1 MNKFIMPLLAG
12 AGLLSGCAG
21 MNSDFDCNTV
31 AHDRCITME
40 QANQQAAGRSSS
52 SSAAGA
58 DGDVGKT
65 AAAAEALPRLAPVPV
80 SPSPLT
86 GIQAATRD
94 AGTRSARTS
103 SGHFLRPVSGTVA
116 SPSTSTSAS
125 TSLLLPTTRPSLP
138 ASTPA
143 TEARRYADTGVSQPV
158 RVNPTTARL
167 WIAGWID
174 QDDVLHQPSV
184 VSFVVKPDHWAGS

>member
-1 MNKFIMPLLAG
+1 MNKLLMPLLAG
-12 AGLLSGCAG
+12 VGLLSGCAG

-40 QANQQAAGRSSS
+40 QANQQAAGYAS
-52 SSAAGA
+52 SSATSGNT
-58 DGDVGKT
+58 GESGKT
-65 AAAAEALPRLAPVPV
+65 AAAAETLPRLAPVPV

-94 AGTRSARTS
+94 VGTRSVRTTT
-103 SGHFLRPVSGTVA
+103 G
-116 SPSTSTSAS
+116 
-125 TSLLLPTTRPSLP
+125 SLLLPASRPAITPASRALPVSLP
-138 ASTPA
+138 V
-143 TEARRYADTGVSQPV
+143 TEARRYADTGVTQPV

-174 QDDVLHQPSV
+174 RDDVMHQPSV

>member
-52 SSAAGA
+52 SPVMSGVDSDA
-58 DGDVGKT
+58 GKT
-65 AAAAEALPRLAPVPV
+65 DAAVETLPRLAPVPV

-94 AGTRSARTS
+94 AGTRSVRTTT
-103 SGHFLRPVSGTVA
+103 G
-116 SPSTSTSAS
+116 
-125 TSLLLPTTRPSLP
+125 SLLLPASRPVRPDVGGPAVPSLRPAVSPSLP
-138 ASTPA
+138 TPSPV
-143 TEARRYADTGVSQPV
+143 TEAQRYADTGVSQPV

-174 QDDVLHQPSV
+174 SDDVLHQPSV

>member
-40 QANQQAAGRSSS
+40 QANQQAAGSSPS
-52 SSAAGA
+52 SPVMSGV
-58 DGDVGKT
+58 DGDAGKT
-65 AAAAEALPRLAPVPV
+65 DAAVEALPRLAPVPV

-94 AGTRSARTS
+94 AGTRSVRTTT
-103 SGHFLRPVSGTVA
+103 G
-116 SPSTSTSAS
+116 
-125 TSLLLPTTRPSLP
+125 SLLLPASRPVRPDVGGPAVPSHRPAVSPALP
-138 ASTPA
+138 ASSPV
-143 TEARRYADTGVSQPV
+143 TEVQRYADTGVSQPV

-174 QDDVLHQPSV
+174 RDDVMHQPSV

>member
-40 QANQQAAGRSSS
+40 QANQQAAGRTSS
-52 SSAAGA
+52 SSAMSAV
-58 DGDVGKT
+58 DGDAGKT
-65 AAAAEALPRLAPVPV
+65 DAAAETLPRLAPVPV

-94 AGTRSARTS
+94 AGVRSARTS
-103 SGHFLRPVSGTVA
+103 G
-116 SPSTSTSAS
+116 SPLLPGNHPRATPRS
-125 TSLLLPTTRPSLP
+125 SLLSPPVPASAPVVVPTT
-138 ASTPA
+138 APA
-143 TEARRYADTGVSQPV
+143 TEAQRYADTGVTQPV

-174 QDDVLHQPSV
+174 RDDVMHQPSV

>member
-40 QANQQAAGRSSS
+40 QANQQAAGRSPSS
-52 SSAAGA
+52 PVMSGV
-58 DGDVGKT
+58 DGDAGKT
-65 AAAAEALPRLAPVPV
+65 DAAVEALPRLAPVPV

-94 AGTRSARTS
+94 AGTRSVRTTT
-103 SGHFLRPVSGTVA
+103 G
-116 SPSTSTSAS
+116 
-125 TSLLLPTTRPSLP
+125 SLLLPASRPVRPDVGGPTVPSHRPAVSPALP
-138 ASTPA
+138 ASSPV
-143 TEARRYADTGVSQPV
+143 TEVQRYADTGVSQPV

-174 QDDVLHQPSV
+174 RDDVMHQPSV
-184 VSFVVKPDHWAGS
+184 VSFVVKSDHWAGS

>member
-40 QANQQAAGRSSS
+40 QANQQAAGHSSS
-52 SSAAGA
+52 SPVMSVV
-58 DGDVGKT
+58 DGDAGKT
-65 AAAAEALPRLAPVPV
+65 DAAVETLPRLAPVPV

-94 AGTRSARTS
+94 AGTRSVRTTT
-103 SGHFLRPVSGTVA
+103 G
-116 SPSTSTSAS
+116 
-125 TSLLLPTTRPSLP
+125 SLLLPASRPVRPDVGGPAVPSHRPAVSPALP
-138 ASTPA
+138 VPSPV
-143 TEARRYADTGVSQPV
+143 TEVQRYADTGVSQPV

-174 QDDVLHQPSV
+174 RDDVMHQPSV

>member
-1 MNKFIMPLLAG
+1 MKKLIMPLLAG

-52 SSAAGA
+52 SPVMSGV
-58 DGDVGKT
+58 DGYAGKT
-65 AAAAEALPRLAPVPV
+65 DAAVETLPRLAQVPV
-80 SPSPLT
+80 SPSLLT

-94 AGTRSARTS
+94 AGTRSVRTMT
-103 SGHFLRPVSGTVA
+103 G
-116 SPSTSTSAS
+116 
-125 TSLLLPTTRPSLP
+125 SLLLPASRLVHPDVGGPVVPSHRPAVSPALP
-138 ASTPA
+138 TPSPV
-143 TEARRYADTGVSQPV
+143 TEAQRYADTGVSQPV

-174 QDDVLHQPSV
+174 RDDVMHQPSV
-184 VSFVVKPDHWAGS
+184 VSFVVKPDLWAGS

>member
-52 SSAAGA
+52 SPVMSGV
-58 DGDVGKT
+58 DGDAGKT
-65 AAAAEALPRLAPVPV
+65 DAAVEALPRLAPVPV

-94 AGTRSARTS
+94 AGTRSVRTTT
-103 SGHFLRPVSGTVA
+103 G
-116 SPSTSTSAS
+116 
-125 TSLLLPTTRPSLP
+125 SLLLPASRPVRPDVGGPAVPSHRPAVSPALP
-138 ASTPA
+138 ASSPV
-143 TEARRYADTGVSQPV
+143 TEVQRYADTGVSQPV

-174 QDDVLHQPSV
+174 RDDVMHQPSV

>member
-40 QANQQAAGRSSS
+40 QANQQAAGRTSS
-52 SSAAGA
+52 SSAMSGF
-58 DGDVGKT
+58 DGDAGKT
-65 AAAAEALPRLAPVPV
+65 DAAVETLPRLAPVPV

-86 GIQAATRD
+86 GIQVATRD
-94 AGTRSARTS
+94 AGTRSVRTTT
-103 SGHFLRPVSGTVA
+103 G
-116 SPSTSTSAS
+116 
-125 TSLLLPTTRPSLP
+125 SLLLPASRPVRPDVGGPAVPSHRPAVSPALP
-138 ASTPA
+138 ASSPV
-143 TEARRYADTGVSQPV
+143 TEIQRYADTGVSQPV

-174 QDDVLHQPSV
+174 RDDVMHQPSV

>member
-1 MNKFIMPLLAG
+1 MKKLIMPLLAG

-31 AHDRCITME
+31 AHDSCITME
-40 QANQQAAGRSSS
+40 QANQQAAGRASS
-52 SSAAGA
+52 SSAMSGV
-58 DGDVGKT
+58 DGDAGKT
-65 AAAAEALPRLAPVPV
+65 GTAAETLPRLVPVPV

-94 AGTRSARTS
+94 AGTRSVRATT
-103 SGHFLRPVSGTVA
+103 G
-116 SPSTSTSAS
+116 
-125 TSLLLPTTRPSLP
+125 SLLLPASRPVRPDVGGPAVPSHRPAVSPVLP
-138 ASTPA
+138 VPLPV
-143 TEARRYADTGVSQPV
+143 TEAQRYADTGVSQPV

-174 QDDVLHQPSV
+174 LDDVLHQPSV
-184 VSFVVKPDHWAGS
+184 VSFVVKPDYWVGS

>member
-21 MNSDFDCNTV
+21 MNADFDCNTV

-52 SSAAGA
+52 SPVMSGV
-58 DGDVGKT
+58 DGDAGKT
-65 AAAAEALPRLAPVPV
+65 DAAAETLPRLAPVPV

-94 AGTRSARTS
+94 AGTRSVRTTT
-103 SGHFLRPVSGTVA
+103 G
-116 SPSTSTSAS
+116 
-125 TSLLLPTTRPSLP
+125 SLLLPASRPVRPDVGGPAVPSHRPAVSPALP
-138 ASTPA
+138 ASSPV
-143 TEARRYADTGVSQPV
+143 TEAQRYADTGVSQPV

-174 QDDVLHQPSV
+174 RDDVMHQPSV

>member
-1 MNKFIMPLLAG
+1 MNKLIMPLLAG

-21 MNSDFDCNTV
+21 MNSDFDCNAV
-31 AHDRCITME
+31 AHDRCITLE
-40 QANQQAAGRSSS
+40 QANQQAAGNASRS
-52 SSAAGA
+52 ATPDTRGDAGK
-58 DGDVGKT
+58 GE
-65 AAAAEALPRLAPVPV
+65 AAAEPLPRLAPVPV

-94 AGTRSARTS
+94 AATGSR
-103 SGHFLRPVSGTVA
+103 L
-116 SPSTSTSAS
+116 
-125 TSLLLPTTRPSLP
+125 LP
-138 ASTPA
+138 ASRPVRPDVGGLAVPSHRLAVSPVSSVVPVISPA
-143 TEARRYADTGVSQPV
+143 TEAQRYADTGVSQPV

-174 QDDVLHQPSV
+174 SDDVLHQPSV

>member
-21 MNSDFDCNTV
+21 MNSDFDCNNV

-40 QANQQAAGRSSS
+40 EANRQAAGRTSSS
-52 SSAAGA
+52 SVMPGV
-58 DGDVGKT
+58 DGEAGKT
-65 AAAAEALPRLAPVPV
+65 DAAAETLPRLAPVPV

-94 AGTRSARTS
+94 AGTRSVRTTT
-103 SGHFLRPVSGTVA
+103 G
-116 SPSTSTSAS
+116 
-125 TSLLLPTTRPSLP
+125 SLLLPASRPVRPDVGGPAVPSHRPAVAPVLPASLP
-138 ASTPA
+138 AA
-143 TEARRYADTGVSQPV
+143 EAQRYADTGVTQPV

-174 QDDVLHQPSV
+174 RDDVMHQPSV

>member
-40 QANQQAAGRSSS
+40 QANQQAAGRTSPSSVE
-52 SSAAGA
+52 GA
-58 DGDVGKT
+58 SGKT
-65 AAAAEALPRLAPVPV
+65 DAAAETLPRLAPVPV

-94 AGTRSARTS
+94 AGTRSVRTTT
-103 SGHFLRPVSGTVA
+103 G
-116 SPSTSTSAS
+116 
-125 TSLLLPTTRPSLP
+125 SLLLPASRPVRPDVGGPAVPSHRPAVSPALP
-138 ASTPA
+138 ASSPV

-158 RVNPTTARL
+158 RVSPTTARL

-174 QDDVLHQPSV
+174 RDDVMHQPSV
-184 VSFVVKPDHWAGS
+184 VSFVVKPDHWVGS

>member
-52 SSAAGA
+52 SPVMSGV
-58 DGDVGKT
+58 DGDAGKT
-65 AAAAEALPRLAPVPV
+65 DAAVETLPRLAPVPV

-94 AGTRSARTS
+94 AGTRSVRTTT
-103 SGHFLRPVSGTVA
+103 G
-116 SPSTSTSAS
+116 
-125 TSLLLPTTRPSLP
+125 SLLLPASRPVRPDVGGPAVPSHRPAVSPALP
-138 ASTPA
+138 ASSPVI
-143 TEARRYADTGVSQPV
+143 EVQRYADTGVSHPV

-174 QDDVLHQPSV
+174 RDDVMHQPSV

>member
-1 MNKFIMPLLAG
+1 MKKLIMPLLAG
-12 AGLLSGCAG
+12 VSLLSGCAG

-40 QANQQAAGRSSS
+40 QANQQAAGRTSSS
-52 SSAAGA
+52 SVMSGV
-58 DGDVGKT
+58 DGDAGKT
-65 AAAAEALPRLAPVPV
+65 DAAAETLPGLAPVPV

-94 AGTRSARTS
+94 AGSRSVRAAT
-103 SGHFLRPVSGTVA
+103 G
-116 SPSTSTSAS
+116 
-125 TSLLLPTTRPSLP
+125 SLLLPASRQIHPGMGGSVVPSRRSAVPPVLP
-138 ASTPA
+138 VPSAQ
-143 TEARRYADTGVSQPV
+143 RYADTGVSQPV

-174 QDDVLHQPSV
+174 RDDVLHQPSV